1 LRLGTL
7 EKSHGSLRKTS
18 SRSFNFFLQLSL
30 ILTLSI
36 PTSIFIAA
44 PADAA
49 ACASGAT
56 SGDYTI
62 SPTHGEVFY
71 IDTGVSPRIDAA
83 YVGYRLVNSNST
95 AKSDLWVK
103 LGAFT
108 VGQIS
113 LANANDSLMQIPSL
127 SQGSSN
133 AKTAYFLLKASGTET
148 SANHSHTM
156 YLYQGNPNRG
166 GSLIYSCDFTFTE
179 IQETI
184 KASANKVQTVSIS
197 NSAPTLGESI
207 AITVT
212 GTLGQPGNGKT
223 PDGSIMW
230 VTPAGFS
237 TWPTNALRLE
247 STSII
252 LDQDGAFSSTT
263 ADQSTYTNQ
272 LLISDLKNITP
283 GTSGSKINSSS
294 QYRATYNFRVI
305 GSTSGAFKVAP
316 VAQIASGGQ
325 YKHSDANSTASGA
338 FPSLNL
344 SGLTSTIAV
353 SKRVSPT
360 ARITNK
366 SLTSNVATLTT
377 EEAHGL
383 LVNDE
388 VYVVGVGSPFDG
400 TFTIT
405 SVPTSTTFSFSA
417 TNVDIASAAITSSG
431 NVFKKVSGLSQATI
445 PYEVRV
451 TATGPV
457 SVDEI
462 VDTPDSGLT
471 FVTSSGQIRDVDR
484 VTFTSIAD
492 PVLDSTESSL
502 SPRPKHFIGPYSVS
516 ASTPAVLRYQMRVST
531 SSTATYSN
539 TLYAKAGDQIVGTSG
554 SANPKVVINTS
565 SSGVTG
571 STETTSQPAPTI
583 ATSPISSL
591 GSTTATLGG
600 STDPNGNSVSLKFQY
615 SSSSSTLASGVTEA
629 TASPSSSS
637 SGDPISISVDV
648 AALSANTTYYYRAV
662 LTYTPAGGAL
672 TTLNGEILTFKTN
685 LVGSTSQTITWGT
698 TFPTVDLRTTSSTTQ
713 NSTISQSG
721 GDAGEYTGGDIKSS
735 SGLFV
740 DVTSTTQSICTV
752 STSSTF
758 DSAVPPNELS
768 AVYTIN
774 FLATGTCSLTA
785 SQIGNTTYAAA
796 TSVTK
801 TITVIQTYVVTFNSN
816 SSTSGSPSAATVT
829 QASSGAN
836 VTLATQGNLAR
847 TGYSFG
853 GWNTLA
859 DGTGTNYSS
868 GATYLPS
875 QNITLYANW
884 SVDTYTV
891 TFDGNSNTSGSAPS
905 NQTKTYDVTL
915 VLSSNSGSLA
925 RTGYTLA
932 GWNSNSAGTGT
943 SYALGG
949 NYTTNAGTTLYAQWT
964 ADSLTITFNSQS
976 GSAIS
981 NGSTT
986 TGGTVTNPGNPTRD
1000 GFTFTGWFVAS
1011 SGGSAI
1017 TFPYTHNQ
1025 TSNFTLYAQWIA
1037 AGSASAAYSTTTLN
1051 EAGANNGSISETLTV
1066 TLSNETFSAADGTNL
1081 AARVTNVPSGLTA
1094 ILTVGSSKT
1103 VATLSF
1109 TGNAISHADLNDLSN
1124 LTITFLSSDFTL
1136 GAIPTGANRSNITIN
1151 FAGAVSVSTNPAS
1164 DVRKNQA
1171 KLNGQA
1177 NETLTNPKFCLKTS
1191 SFSTKDQCDASG
1203 TDLSGTVDASGS
1215 SAALEAI
1222 ATLNPSTTYYYILH
1236 GSSASGGLVSGEV
1249 RSFKTKPNVETKA
1262 PSSKTARS
1270 ARLNA
1275 TVSEALTNPRFCYKT
1290 TSFTSLADCLSGG
1303 STGTAEVVSS
1313 PTSLIGSFK
1322 LPKKSASQISF
1333 GYLLARKSSTPSGSV
1348 VPGTTYY
1355 ALSLSSLNPSTTYY
1369 YIIYGTVDGSEYDG
1383 GVQSFE
1389 TASET
1394 PLYIN
1399 SVTASPTSGSA
1410 TYGYGTAVST
1420 TLTLT
1425 RAGDSGSNP
1434 TTTLS
1439 VTGGTWTVSGGSN
1452 VTTSSET
1459 LTSTVT
1465 LTLTASSGTITLS
1478 LNTGASA
1485 GNYTATTNN
1494 SPTSLSYSVTIAQAN
1509 QATLTAAQVTSTAA
1523 YTGSAYTATPS
1534 FSTTGGSGTG
1544 AVTYSVQTGGTAST
1558 CALSNSSASATLT
1571 ATSVGTCLIKAT
1583 KAADTNYNSATSAN
1597 ITFTFTLANQTITF
1611 GTLSNR
1617 ALASGTFSVSATTT
1631 ATGLSVSFSSTT
1643 TGTCTVLDTTVTL
1656 VAVGTCTINANQAG
1670 NSNYSAAAQ
1679 VARSFTIGAAPIIS
1693 SISKSLACFTGTELT
1708 ISGSYISGGVVTLDG
1723 ESVVFRSDSG
1733 STIKVL
1739 LPLSA
1744 PGRKT
1749 ITVTTPYGSAVAYI
1763 DYVSVP
1769 KPKYEPI
1776 RIPYLAQGDSI
1787 YLPFSATG
1795 ASSYSLNGKLPAGLS
1810 FNTSTGLI
1818 SGVASENG
1826 IFVFTMVATGLC
1838 GDTNQLIELDI
1849 DAPTPNAI
1857 SHRINF
1863 TPNSCAIPDSAKAS
1877 LERFLEKAKGL
1888 SPRNIIPEI
1897 YVSGGGKASDP
1908 NGPLADCRQ
1917 EAICDFLLLENLL
1930 GDVLSDVFTGSENRI
1945 EIIVYWPRPNDGN

>member
-1 LRLGTL
+1 
-7 EKSHGSLRKTS
+7 
-18 SRSFNFFLQLSL
+18 LQLSL

-237 TWPTNALRLE
+237 TWPTNAL
-247 STSII
+247 
-252 LDQDGAFSSTT
+252 
-263 ADQSTYTNQ
+263 STYTNQ

-637 SGDPISISVDV
+637 SGDPISISVD
-648 AALSANTTYYYRAV
+648 
-662 LTYTPAGGAL
+662 
-672 TTLNGEILTFKTN
+672 
-685 LVGSTSQTITWGT
+685 
-698 TFPTVDLRTTSSTTQ
+698 
-713 NSTISQSG
+713 
-721 GDAGEYTGGDIKSS
+721 
-735 SGLFV
+735 
-740 DVTSTTQSICTV
+740 
-752 STSSTF
+752 
-758 DSAVPPNELS
+758 
-768 AVYTIN
+768 
-774 FLATGTCSLTA
+774 
-785 SQIGNTTYAAA
+785 
-796 TSVTK
+796 
-801 TITVIQTYVVTFNSN
+801 
-816 SSTSGSPSAATVT
+816 
-829 QASSGAN
+829 
-836 VTLATQGNLAR
+836 
-847 TGYSFG
+847 
-853 GWNTLA
+853 
-859 DGTGTNYSS
+859 
-868 GATYLPS
+868 
-875 QNITLYANW
+875 
-884 SVDTYTV
+884 
-891 TFDGNSNTSGSAPS
+891 
-905 NQTKTYDVTL
+905 
-915 VLSSNSGSLA
+915 
-925 RTGYTLA
+925 
-932 GWNSNSAGTGT
+932 
-943 SYALGG
+943 
-949 NYTTNAGTTLYAQWT
+949 
-964 ADSLTITFNSQS
+964 
-976 GSAIS
+976 
-981 NGSTT
+981 
-986 TGGTVTNPGNPTRD
+986 
-1000 GFTFTGWFVAS
+1000 
-1011 SGGSAI
+1011 
-1017 TFPYTHNQ
+1017 H
-1025 TSNFTLYAQWIA
+1025 
-1037 AGSASAAYSTTTLN
+1037 
-1051 EAGANNGSISETLTV
+1051 
-1066 TLSNETFSAADGTNL
+1066 
-1081 AARVTNVPSGLTA
+1081 
-1094 ILTVGSSKT
+1094 
-1103 VATLSF
+1103 
-1109 TGNAISHADLNDLSN
+1109 
-1124 LTITFLSSDFTL
+1124 
-1136 GAIPTGANRSNITIN
+1136 
-1151 FAGAVSVSTNPAS
+1151 
-1164 DVRKNQA
+1164 
-1171 KLNGQA
+1171 
-1177 NETLTNPKFCLKTS
+1177 
-1191 SFSTKDQCDASG
+1191 
-1203 TDLSGTVDASGS
+1203 
-1215 SAALEAI
+1215 
-1222 ATLNPSTTYYYILH
+1222 
-1236 GSSASGGLVSGEV
+1236 
-1249 RSFKTKPNVETKA
+1249 
-1262 PSSKTARS
+1262 
-1270 ARLNA
+1270 
-1275 TVSEALTNPRFCYKT
+1275 
-1290 TSFTSLADCLSGG
+1290 
-1303 STGTAEVVSS
+1303 
-1313 PTSLIGSFK
+1313 
-1322 LPKKSASQISF
+1322 
-1333 GYLLARKSSTPSGSV
+1333 
-1348 VPGTTYY
+1348 
-1355 ALSLSSLNPSTTYY
+1355 
-1369 YIIYGTVDGSEYDG
+1369 
-1383 GVQSFE
+1383 
-1389 TASET
+1389 
-1394 PLYIN
+1394 
-1399 SVTASPTSGSA
+1399 
-1410 TYGYGTAVST
+1410 
-1420 TLTLT
+1420 
-1425 RAGDSGSNP
+1425 
-1434 TTTLS
+1434 
-1439 VTGGTWTVSGGSN
+1439 
-1452 VTTSSET
+1452 
-1459 LTSTVT
+1459 
-1465 LTLTASSGTITLS
+1465 
-1478 LNTGASA
+1478 
-1485 GNYTATTNN
+1485 
-1494 SPTSLSYSVTIAQAN
+1494 
-1509 QATLTAAQVTSTAA
+1509 
-1523 YTGSAYTATPS
+1523 
-1534 FSTTGGSGTG
+1534 
-1544 AVTYSVQTGGTAST
+1544 
-1558 CALSNSSASATLT
+1558 
-1571 ATSVGTCLIKAT
+1571 
-1583 KAADTNYNSATSAN
+1583 
-1597 ITFTFTLANQTITF
+1597 
-1611 GTLSNR
+1611 
-1617 ALASGTFSVSATTT
+1617 
-1631 ATGLSVSFSSTT
+1631 
-1643 TGTCTVLDTTVTL
+1643 
-1656 VAVGTCTINANQAG
+1656 
-1670 NSNYSAAAQ
+1670 
-1679 VARSFTIGAAPIIS
+1679 
-1693 SISKSLACFTGTELT
+1693 
-1708 ISGSYISGGVVTLDG
+1708 
-1723 ESVVFRSDSG
+1723 
-1733 STIKVL
+1733 VL
-1739 LPLSA
+1739 LP
-1744 PGRKT
+1744 
-1749 ITVTTPYGSAVAYI
+1749 
-1763 DYVSVP
+1763 
-1769 KPKYEPI
+1769 
-1776 RIPYLAQGDSI
+1776 
-1787 YLPFSATG
+1787 
-1795 ASSYSLNGKLPAGLS
+1795 SS
-1810 FNTSTGLI
+1810 
-1818 SGVASENG
+1818 
-1826 IFVFTMVATGLC
+1826 
-1838 GDTNQLIELDI
+1838 LDLH
-1849 DAPTPNAI
+1849 T
-1857 SHRINF
+1857 
-1863 TPNSCAIPDSAKAS
+1863 
-1877 LERFLEKAKGL
+1877 
-1888 SPRNIIPEI
+1888 
-1897 YVSGGGKASDP
+1897 GGGCPDNP
-1908 NGPLADCRQ
+1908 
-1917 EAICDFLLLENLL
+1917 
-1930 GDVLSDVFTGSENRI
+1930 
-1945 EIIVYWPRPNDGN
+1945 